1 MMIEGLFFIFLFQL
15 AGTALTALFGLPV
28 PGPVIGMALLL
39 IWLAL
44 RFKTPMSLDNLCDF
58 FLRYLPLLFV
68 PAAVGV
74 LNYKDIIIASGLS
87 LFIILIFSTLAAL
100 LAASFSFIWVA
111 RHLCPPIGEEQ
122 RKTRPSVG
130 GAE

>member
-1 MMIEGLFFIFLFQL
+1 MRLSLSEIKKEEKVMIEGLFFIFLFQL
-15 AGTALTALFGLPV
+15 AGTALSALFGFPV

-44 RFKTPMSLDNLCDF
+44 SFKTPTSLINLCDF

-74 LNYKDIIIASGLS
+74 LNYKDIMIASGLS
-87 LFIILIFSTLAAL
+87 LA
-100 LAASFSFIWVA
+100 
-111 RHLCPPIGEEQ
+111 EEAGPGSLTMMNGSGLNFM
-122 RKTRPSVG
+122 RTKHGIKS
-130 GAE
+130 

>member
-1 MMIEGLFFIFLFQL
+1 M
-15 AGTALTALFGLPV
+15 

-74 LNYKDIIIASGLS
+74 LNYKDIIIATGLS

-122 RKTRPSVG
+122 CKTRPSIG

>member
-1 MMIEGLFFIFLFQL
+1 MIEGLFFIFLFQL
-15 AGTALTALFGLPV
+15 AGTALSALFGFPV

-44 RFKTPMSLDNLCDF
+44 SFKTPTSLINLCDF

-74 LNYKDIIIASGLS
+74 LNYKDIMIASGLS
-87 LFIILIFSTLAAL
+87 LFIVLIFSMLAAL
-100 LAASFSFIWVA
+100 LATSLSFIWVA
-111 RHLCPPIGEEQ
+111 RHLCPPTGDEE
-122 RKTRPSVG
+122 RKTEPSIG
-130 GAE
+130 GAK

>member
-1 MMIEGLFFIFLFQL
+1 MIIEGLFFIFLFQL

-28 PGPVIGMALLL
+28 PGPVIGMALML

-44 RFKTPMSLDNLCDF
+44 RFRTPMILDNLCDF

-74 LNYKDIIIASGLS
+74 LNYKDTIIASGLS
-87 LFIILIFSTLAAL
+87 LFIVLIFSTLAAL
-100 LAASFSFIWVA
+100 LAASISFIWVA
-111 RHLCPPIGEEQ
+111 KYLCPPIGDEQ
-122 RKTRPSVG
+122 RKVEPSIG

>member
-1 MMIEGLFFIFLFQL
+1 MIEGLFFIFLFQL
-15 AGTALTALFGLPV
+15 VGTALTALFGLPV

-44 RFKTPMSLDNLCDF
+44 RFKTPASLDNLCDI

-74 LNYKDIIIASGLS
+74 LNYKDILIESGLS
-87 LFIILIFSTLAAL
+87 LFIILILSTLAAL
-100 LAASFSFIWVA
+100 LAASISFIWVA
-111 RHLCPPIGEEQ
+111 RHLCPPIGDEQ
-122 RKTRPSVG
+122 RKLEPVKKG
-130 GAE
+130 VE

>member
-1 MMIEGLFFIFLFQL
+1 MIEGLFFIFLFQL

-122 RKTRPSVG
+122 RKTRPSVW